1 MVTATAMSPKSKWK
15 KQQILHVQRAFLYNL
30 YEHHCK
36 FPFVTLFGE
45 RKHRDKFNFLSP
57 NLGVVPKT
65 HSSSPI
71 FVILRELTEINAK
84 K

>member
-1 MVTATAMSPKSKWK
+1 MKT
-15 KQQILHVQRAFLYNL
+15 QQILHVQRAFLYNL
-30 YEHHCK
+30 CEHQCK

-45 RKHRDKFNFLSP
+45 RKHRNKFNFLSP
-57 NLGVVPKT
+57 NLGAVAKT

-71 FVILRELTEINAK
+71 FAILRELMQINAK

>member
-1 MVTATAMSPKSKWK
+1 MK
-15 KQQILHVQRAFLYNL
+15 KQQILHVQRAFLYNQ

-36 FPFVTLFGE
+36 FPSVTLFGE
-45 RKHRDKFNFLSP
+45 HKDRDKFNFLSP
-57 NLGVVPKT
+57 NLGMVPKT

-71 FVILRELTEINAK
+71 FAILRELTEINAK

>member
-1 MVTATAMSPKSKWK
+1 MK

-45 RKHRDKFNFLSP
+45 RKHRNKFNFLSP
-57 NLGVVPKT
+57 NLGVVSKT

-71 FVILRELTEINAK
+71 FAILRGLNEINAK

>member
-1 MVTATAMSPKSKWK
+1 MK

-30 YEHHCK
+30 FEHHCK
-36 FPFVTLFGE
+36 FPFVTLFGG
-45 RKHRDKFNFLSP
+45 RKYRDKFNSLSL
-57 NLGVVPKT
+57 NLDAVPKS

-71 FVILRELTEINAK
+71 FAILRELTEINGK